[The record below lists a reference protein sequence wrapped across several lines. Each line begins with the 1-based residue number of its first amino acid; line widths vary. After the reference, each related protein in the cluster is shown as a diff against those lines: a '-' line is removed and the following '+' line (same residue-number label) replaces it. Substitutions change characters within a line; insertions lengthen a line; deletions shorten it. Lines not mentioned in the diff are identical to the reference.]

1 MSLSTSSLQ
10 CGSCQ
15 TVLGDRP
22 RGFNRHGAP
31 LCGSC
36 YRKRVLSH
44 HSKRQWSRWRSRL
57 KRIAGYLLVALTL
70 PPVIYFLVHLLA
82 VRQAPPAI

>member
-1 MSLSTSSLQ
+1 
-10 CGSCQ
+10 
-15 TVLGDRP
+15 
-22 RGFNRHGAP
+22 
-31 LCGSC
+31 
-36 YRKRVLSH
+36 LSH